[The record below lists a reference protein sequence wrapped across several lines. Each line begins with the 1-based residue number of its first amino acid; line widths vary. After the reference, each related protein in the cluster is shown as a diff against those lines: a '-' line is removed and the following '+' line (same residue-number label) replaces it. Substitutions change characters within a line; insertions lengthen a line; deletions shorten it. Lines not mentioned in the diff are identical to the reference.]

1 MIRPEQTLHP
11 QAPPAPEMAS
21 ATVLLLRDG
30 EQGEEG
36 LEVLISQR
44 AAASSFVPSMYV
56 FPGGRVDAED
66 KTWLQHWQTLFPA
79 SWPQRTRSQALA
91 AVRECFEEMGVLL
104 AQDAAGL
111 PLYAAA
117 VAQLDRQQPLF
128 AQLQQ
133 RGWQPAVADLA
144 WVCDRVPPASLG
156 RAYHTAFFYAPM
168 PAGQTVQPDM
178 HEQLDAVWLP
188 VRSASPQGDAMQ
200 VATQAGL
207 QHYPMIAPTQIYK
220 NVPTLSPEEAA
231 DMVAQACIFKP
242 VRIATRLGI
251 LGQVLHALVP
261 RVAQIVM
268 NTSFRMFPDSAAAQG
283 GKDAKPQLSAEA
295 VALQQMMRGI
305 HF

>member
-104 AQDAAGL
+104 EL
-111 PLYAAA
+111 
-117 VAQLDRQQPLF
+117 
-128 AQLQQ
+128 
-133 RGWQPAVADLA
+133 
-144 WVCDRVPPASLG
+144 
-156 RAYHTAFFYAPM
+156 
-168 PAGQTVQPDM
+168 
-178 HEQLDAVWLP
+178 
-188 VRSASPQGDAMQ
+188 
-200 VATQAGL
+200 
-207 QHYPMIAPTQIYK
+207 
-220 NVPTLSPEEAA
+220 
-231 DMVAQACIFKP
+231 
-242 VRIATRLGI
+242 
-251 LGQVLHALVP
+251 
-261 RVAQIVM
+261 
-268 NTSFRMFPDSAAAQG
+268 
-283 GKDAKPQLSAEA
+283 
-295 VALQQMMRGI
+295 
-305 HF
+305 